1 MAKRNINFEVY
12 ERQDPSSQVD
22 WSKAA
27 ADITKTFTDIRDDR
41 KERKDEINQQFL
53 DTQDVLNDLGE
64 YENQTMQEFVMNT
77 GNDAANKLYDF
88 NNLVKRGLAKP
99 ADQSMFTH
107 NLKTDMTLLKKNATN
122 FDNAFKA
129 YSERTQ
135 LGENAA
141 AEEFWAGQIEGFANI
156 NNLRGEANSETG
168 RIGLVRFDE
177 EGNPVKDE
185 SMTVQRLTVLMNQRI
200 DKFDLP
206 KQLAE
211 ATAGIGKLVSEQEA
225 RAGRNYAKLT
235 KTEQTALTKK
245 YIEDHKDDKTFQD
258 FLGARVSLFLGSDQQ
273 IADFMVRN
281 VAGPNGEAA
290 GTYYKNGTKD
300 EFDAWEKEN
309 PGVKAVKTPELP
321 AGKGTPEGTKFRKWL
336 IETHSEYATDNQID
350 PEGSNDFIQA
360 AYAKYGQEYA
370 KDFLDIE
377 TTTTKGVNPYIVQE
391 IAGDNLAKAN
401 VTDEQREI
409 AGKVALE
416 NITNSQDFSVT
427 KEFKVTAQNAPAPT
441 YKPKY
446 EIDSENE
453 VIESF
458 SDIDQ
463 ANMLLTG
470 GNDAFQNA
478 SQYFASKINRDETIT
493 RKLDPVTPFD
503 RSDPNFLIINFADG
517 SPSERISRYQTDE
530 GGNVIMGPN
539 GAIPAD
545 LKRNI
550 SSLLSMAGT
559 GTKNSNQVMS
569 EYVKQKGAV
578 KSLNSDDQV
587 KSSTAVTK
595 QKPVES
601 MNISDL
607 ALGYEDGQKIT
618 LSDKL
623 TTIFKAGGA
632 DEKVIGD
639 AATEVRKVLIK
650 GLKGIATDIKVDI
663 YDYDW
668 SAYNNAIIVTI
679 NGEAKTIEFNY
690 KTGQNTLLNGVQDA
704 VNDAIKKIKAKAA
717 AEGGTGE
724 TGDKEVET
732 ESGRTYK

>member
-129 YSERTQ
+129 YAERTQ
-135 LGENAA
+135 LGENAD
-141 AEEFWAGQIEGFANI
+141 AEEFFAGQIEGFANI

-211 ATAGIGKLVSEQEA
+211 ATAGIGKLVSEEVA
-225 RAGRNYAKLT
+225 RGGRNYAELT

-245 YIEDHKDDKTFQD
+245 YIEDNKDNKTFQD
-258 FLGARVSLFLGSDQQ
+258 FLGVRVSLFLGSDQQ

-290 GTYYKNGTKD
+290 GTYYKNGTQD

-321 AGKGTPEGTKFRKWL
+321 AGKGTPEGTEFRKWL

-360 AYAKYGQEYA
+360 AYNEYGQEYA

-416 NITNSQDFSVT
+416 NITNSQDFSIT
-427 KEFKVTAQNAPAPT
+427 KQFKVTAQNAP
-441 YKPKY
+441 
-446 EIDSENE
+446 IDSAARKVKKE
-453 VIESF
+453 
-458 SDIDQ
+458 Q
-463 ANMLLTG
+463 AATNKVTIG
-470 GNDAFQNA
+470 
-478 SQYFASKINRDETIT
+478 YF
-493 RKLDPVTPFD
+493 
-503 RSDPNFLIINFADG
+503 
-517 SPSERISRYQTDE
+517 
-530 GGNVIMGPN
+530 
-539 GAIPAD
+539 
-545 LKRNI
+545 
-550 SSLLSMAGT
+550 
-559 GTKNSNQVMS
+559 
-569 EYVKQKGAV
+569 
-578 KSLNSDDQV
+578 KSLNKIMDGSSSDFIAARRDLIAQYNRENTDN
-587 KSSTAVTK
+587 KLNDIIRDPSTGNIELVYDNEIITVNGQEEIDGEVVDRSK
-595 QKPVES
+595 ES
-601 MNISDL
+601 MSRELISMITPLSGNSYDEYYKTFTENGVGFEDL
-607 ALGYEDGQKIT
+607 GGRSDEVEKINTFNPYDT
-618 LSDKL
+618 LDIRNTKF
-623 TTIFKAGGA
+623 TKAGNLVNTMEARKTKIEERA
-632 DEKVIGD
+632 DLTNDSQRE
-639 AATEVRKVLIK
+639 AALYVAYKDDLTGFVRLIDK
-650 GLKGIATDIKVDI
+650 RIQVTSNNDGSYIIKAPGE
-663 YDYDW
+663 
-668 SAYNNAIIVTI
+668 SPHKVTI
-679 NGEAKTIEFNY
+679 PDAGINTDVTIPLEDYLNEFISKYNAAKG
-690 KTGQNTLLNGVQDA
+690 KS
-704 VNDAIKKIKAKAA
+704 AIPGGS
-717 AEGGTGE
+717 GGTEEKPNVG
-724 TGDKEVET
+724 
-732 ESGRTYK
+732 

>member
-1 MAKRNINFEVY
+1 MAKKNINFEVY

-211 ATAGIGKLVSEQEA
+211 ATAGIGKLVSEQES

-321 AGKGTPEGTKFRKWL
+321 AGKGTPEGTEFRKWL
-336 IETHSEYATDNQID
+336 RETHSEYATDNQID

-360 AYAKYGQEYA
+360 AYNEYGQEYA

-427 KEFKVTAQNAPAPT
+427 KEFKVTAQNAP
-441 YKPKY
+441 
-446 EIDSENE
+446 I
-453 VIESF
+453 
-458 SDIDQ
+458 
-463 ANMLLTG
+463 
-470 GNDAFQNA
+470 
-478 SQYFASKINRDETIT
+478 
-493 RKLDPVTPFD
+493 D
-503 RSDPNFLIINFADG
+503 RSSINDNK
-517 SPSERISRYQTDE
+517 E
-530 GGNVIMGPN
+530 
-539 GAIPAD
+539 
-545 LKRNI
+545 
-550 SSLLSMAGT
+550 
-559 GTKNSNQVMS
+559 
-569 EYVKQKGAV
+569 QKKTNKVTIGYF
-578 KSLNSDDQV
+578 KSLNKIMDGSSSDFIAARRDLIAQYN
-587 KSSTAVTK
+587 KENPDNKLKDIIRDPSTGNLELVYDNEIITVNGQEEIDGEVVDRSK
-595 QKPVES
+595 ES
-601 MNISDL
+601 MSRELISMITPLSGNSYDEYHKIFTENQGGFEDL
-607 ALGYEDGQKIT
+607 GGRSDEVEKINTFNPYDTLDIRNTKFTEAGNLVNTMEARKAKIEERADLTNDSQREAALYVAYKDDLTGFVRLIDKRIQVTSNNDGSYI
-618 LSDKL
+618 
-623 TTIFKAGGA
+623 IKAPG
-632 DEKVIGD
+632 ESPHK
-639 AATEVRKVLIK
+639 
-650 GLKGIATDIKVDI
+650 
-663 YDYDW
+663 
-668 SAYNNAIIVTI
+668 VTI
-679 NGEAKTIEFNY
+679 PDAGINTDVTIPLEDYLNNFIRKYNAAKGKSANP
-690 KTGQNTLLNGVQDA
+690 
-704 VNDAIKKIKAKAA
+704 
-717 AEGGTGE
+717 GG
-724 TGDKEVET
+724 EVEV
-732 ESGRTYK
+732 EVDYENL

>member
-1 MAKRNINFEVY
+1 MAKRNIDFEVY

-41 KERKDEINQQFL
+41 KEKKDEINQQFL

-107 NLKTDMTLLKKNATN
+107 NLKTDMKLLKKNATN

-135 LGENAA
+135 LGENAD

-185 SMTVQRLTVLMNQRI
+185 SMSVQRLTVLMNQRI

-281 VAGPNGEAA
+281 VVGPNGETA
-290 GTYYKNGTKD
+290 GTYYKNGTQD
-300 EFDAWEKEN
+300 DFDAWEKDN

-321 AGKGTPEGTKFRKWL
+321 AGKGTSEGTKFRKWL
-336 IETHSEYATDNQID
+336 RETHSEYATANQID
-350 PEGSNDFIQA
+350 PKGRNDFIQA
-360 AYAKYGQEYA
+360 AYAEYGQEYA
-370 KDFLDIE
+370 EDFLKIE
-377 TTTTKGVNPYIVQE
+377 PTTTKGVNPYIVQE
-391 IAGDNLAKAN
+391 IGGDNLAKAII
-401 VTDEQREI
+401 TDEQREI

-416 NITNSQDFSVT
+416 NITNSQDFSIT
-427 KEFKVTAQNAPAPT
+427 KQFKVTAQNAPIDYDARKDKENQAATDKVNIGYFKSLNKIMDGSSSDFIAARRDLIAEYNKVNPDNKLNDIMRDPST
-441 YKPKY
+441 GNLELVYDNEIITVNGQE
-446 EIDSENE
+446 EIDGEVVDRSKESMSRELISMITPLRGNSYDEHYKTFIENQGGFE
-453 VIESF
+453 DLGGR
-458 SDIDQ
+458 SDVVEKIDTFKPYDT
-463 ANMLLTG
+463 L
-470 GNDAFQNA
+470 D
-478 SQYFASKINRDETIT
+478 IT
-493 RKLDPVTPFD
+493 RKEFTKDNNLATTMEARKKKISESPDLKSDSQKKEALYVAYKDDLTNFVRLIDTRIQVT
-503 RSDPNFLIINFADG
+503 SNNDG
-517 SPSERISRYQTDE
+517 SYIIKAP
-530 GGNVIMGPN
+530 G
-539 GAIPAD
+539 
-545 LKRNI
+545 
-550 SSLLSMAGT
+550 
-559 GTKNSNQVMS
+559 
-569 EYVKQKGAV
+569 
-578 KSLNSDDQV
+578 
-587 KSSTAVTK
+587 
-595 QKPVES
+595 ES
-601 MNISDL
+601 P
-607 ALGYEDGQKIT
+607 YK
-618 LSDKL
+618 
-623 TTIFKAGGA
+623 
-632 DEKVIGD
+632 
-639 AATEVRKVLIK
+639 
-650 GLKGIATDIKVDI
+650 
-663 YDYDW
+663 
-668 SAYNNAIIVTI
+668 VTI
-679 NGEAKTIEFNY
+679 PDAGINTDVTIPLEDYLNEFIRKYNAAKGKSANP
-690 KTGQNTLLNGVQDA
+690 
-704 VNDAIKKIKAKAA
+704 
-717 AEGGTGE
+717 GG
-724 TGDKEVET
+724 EVEV
-732 ESGRTYK
+732 EVEVDYENL

>member
-211 ATAGIGKLVSEQEA
+211 ATAGIGKLVSEEVA
-225 RAGRNYAKLT
+225 RGGRNYAELT

-245 YIEDHKDDKTFQD
+245 YIEDNKDNKTFQD

-290 GTYYKNGTKD
+290 GTYYKNGTQD

-321 AGKGTPEGTKFRKWL
+321 AGKGTPEGTEFRKWL

-360 AYAKYGQEYA
+360 AYNEYGQEYA

-427 KEFKVTAQNAPAPT
+427 KEFKVTAQNAP
-441 YKPKY
+441 
-446 EIDSENE
+446 I
-453 VIESF
+453 
-458 SDIDQ
+458 
-463 ANMLLTG
+463 
-470 GNDAFQNA
+470 
-478 SQYFASKINRDETIT
+478 
-493 RKLDPVTPFD
+493 D
-503 RSDPNFLIINFADG
+503 RSSINDNK
-517 SPSERISRYQTDE
+517 E
-530 GGNVIMGPN
+530 
-539 GAIPAD
+539 
-545 LKRNI
+545 
-550 SSLLSMAGT
+550 
-559 GTKNSNQVMS
+559 
-569 EYVKQKGAV
+569 QKKTNKVTIGYF
-578 KSLNSDDQV
+578 KSLNKIMDGSSSDFIAARRDLIAQYNRENTDN
-587 KSSTAVTK
+587 KLNDIIRDPSTGNLELVYDNEIITVNGQEEIDGEVVDRSK
-595 QKPVES
+595 ES
-601 MNISDL
+601 MSRELISMITPLSGNSYDEYYKTFTENEGGFEDL
-607 ALGYEDGQKIT
+607 GGGSDEVEKINTFNPYDTLDIRNTKFTEAGNLVNTMVARKTKIQERADLNPNEKKKALYVAYKDDLTGFVRLIDKRIQVTSNNDGSYI
-618 LSDKL
+618 
-623 TTIFKAGGA
+623 IKAPG
-632 DEKVIGD
+632 ESPHK
-639 AATEVRKVLIK
+639 
-650 GLKGIATDIKVDI
+650 
-663 YDYDW
+663 
-668 SAYNNAIIVTI
+668 VTI
-679 NGEAKTIEFNY
+679 PDAGINTDVTIPLEDYLNNFIRKYNAAKGKSANP
-690 KTGQNTLLNGVQDA
+690 
-704 VNDAIKKIKAKAA
+704 
-717 AEGGTGE
+717 GG
-724 TGDKEVET
+724 EVEV
-732 ESGRTYK
+732 EVDYENL